1 MLILAKHSASSAM
14 GSELRRA
21 RRSAIR
27 AKTSLPC
34 ISCLAFGNRCSQVRP
49 CSRCVKKIKECLRS
63 ASQNVWHP
71 KLGPMDPY
79 QKSSISFSSNNCAYI
94 ELKTSAP
101 LGACRFPIGQNLPSP
116 ATGGGISQAISAETE
131 AISSAERVSI
141 QRLVHTEIIDE
152 LRH

>member
-49 CSRCVKKIKECLRS
+49 CSRCVKKIKECLWS
-63 ASQNVWHP
+63 ASQNFWHP
-71 KLGPMDPY
+71 MIGPIDPY
-79 QKSSISFSSNNCAYI
+79 QKYFLSFSSNNRTYI
-94 ELKTSAP
+94 EIATSAP
-101 LGACRFPIGQNLPSP
+101 LGAYGFSIGQNLSSP
-116 ATGGGISQAISAETE
+116 ATGAGNSQAISAETK
-131 AISSAERVSI
+131 AISSAERISVKH
-141 QRLVHTEIIDE
+141 LVHSENIDE
-152 LRH
+152 FRH